1 MELGTIE
8 IFQIVFTIAAAIFVI
23 IFIPVAFQLF
33 STMKSINN
41 LVKNLNNE
49 LTPALG
55 KLQVAVDQV
64 VEDLKHIDEIFR
76 TTTEITRR
84 IDRTLE
90 VAQNVISSPIL
101 KYTSIAFTALRAFFA
116 FRKGRSKK

>member
-8 IFQIVFTIAAAIFVI
+8 IFQIVFTVAAAIFVI

-33 STMKSINN
+33 SAVKSINN
-41 LVKNLNNE
+41 LVRNLNNE

-64 VEDLKHIDEIFR
+64 VEDLKHIDEIFK
-76 TTTEITRR
+76 TTTEITHK
-84 IDRTLE
+84 IDRTLGA
-90 VAQNVISSPIL
+90 AQNIVSSPIL
-101 KYTSIAFTALRAFFA
+101 KYTSIAFTALRAVLA

>member
-8 IFQIVFTIAAAIFVI
+8 IFQIVFTIAAALFVI

-41 LVKNLNNE
+41 LVKNLNDE

-76 TTTEITRR
+76 TTTEITHR

-90 VAQNVISSPIL
+90 AAQNVISSPIL
-101 KYTSIAFTALRAFFA
+101 KYTSIAFTALKAFMT